1 MPQTELELDNSRH
14 MTALE
19 KTRLL
24 QLHQPRWS
32 GTWTWLAF
40 AAAFFG
46 TQGLLLLALRGGM
59 LWWMLPL
66 LFVLSHLMHA
76 HVLAFH
82 EAAHETL
89 CPKRWLNDAIG
100 IFLGCLS
107 FMSLSLYRAAH
118 YSHHAFLATERD
130 EELWPFVLPGTPRWS
145 RRLAA
150 FIELT
155 MGLAFTPFL
164 FLRTFL
170 RAGTPVRNRNL
181 RLRVWAEL
189 ALIASV
195 WTVVIAVVAWCD
207 LWVTLLVLYAIPAV
221 VAGNMQSLRKYTEHM
236 GLAGTT
242 PLGSTR
248 SIVPSSLV
256 GRLVAFSLLNEPFHG
271 VHHQY
276 PKLPQAVL
284 PELPSALAPT
294 RDGEQAPF
302 PSYRHALWDMLKTLA
317 DPRIGAQ
324 WLADFPRGNRSC
336 MLRADGPC
344 VGRLGHVRSRQ
355 DRMLSN

>member
-1 MPQTELELDNSRH
+1 MPQTEQELDDSRR

-24 QLHQPRWS
+24 QLHQLHWS
-32 GTWTWLAF
+32 ATWTWLLF

-59 LWWMLPL
+59 LSLMLPL

-82 EAAHETL
+82 EAAHESL

-118 YSHHAFLATERD
+118 HSHHAFLATERD
-130 EELWPFVLPGTPRWS
+130 EELWPFVLPGTPRWA
-145 RRLAA
+145 RRLAVL
-150 FIELT
+150 FELT

-170 RAGTPVRNRNL
+170 RAGTPVRSRLL

-189 ALIASV
+189 ALIAGV
-195 WTVVIAVVAWCD
+195 WTVVIAVVVWWD
-207 LWVTLLVLYAIPAV
+207 LWITFLVLYAIPAV

-236 GLAGTT
+236 GLVGTT

-248 SIVPSSLV
+248 SILPSSLV
-256 GRLVAFSLLNEPFHG
+256 GRLVAFSLFNEPFHG

-284 PELPSALAPT
+284 PKLPSALVPA
-294 RDGEQAPF
+294 RVGEQAPF
-302 PSYRHALWDMLKTLA
+302 QSYRHALWEMLKTIA

-324 WLADFPRGNRSC
+324 WLADSPRGTTTTTTR
-336 MLRADGPC
+336 
-344 VGRLGHVRSRQ
+344 GRTKR
-355 DRMLSN
+355 